1 MVRRLI
7 ALAACAGAVAV
18 PMAAKAQDAY
28 FGPQIGFFFPSSAAM
43 RDALGDSWFSFGA
56 SRIRI
61 FDVNQAKWSHDW
73 SAINQRRDGN
83 SIFILTGSMGYAYP
97 LSAGTEKYKPYFA
110 IRGGISYIDYAITT
124 GGGRKAGKR
133 FGLNGNTAIGVNI
146 DRRINIEARYDVFSA
161 QDGLSFDG
169 LTLYLRVGIA
179 RF

>member
-18 PMAAKAQDAY
+18 PIVAKADDAY
-28 FGPQIGFFFPSSAAM
+28 FGPQIGFFFPSSSAL
-43 RDALGDSWFSFGA
+43 RDALGDNWFSFGV

-61 FDVNQAKWSHDW
+61 FDLNQSKISHDW
-73 SAINQRRDGN
+73 QAISQRRDGN

-97 LSAGTEKYKPYFA
+97 LSAGSEKFKPYVAFRA
-110 IRGGISYIDYAITT
+110 GVSYMDYAITT
-124 GGGRKAGKR
+124 GGGRKASKR
-133 FGLNGNTAIGVNI
+133 FGLNGNAAFGVNI
-146 DRRINIEARYDVFSA
+146 DRRINIEARYDVFTA

-169 LTLYLRVGIA
+169 LTLFLRVGLA